1 MPKSTLNYLGLVA
14 AITACT
20 AAGCVQTPT
29 TVRGQNPAAP
39 AAQAAPMLEG
49 PIIGTAPG
57 YGERPLLK
65 HSQRDFKMLS
75 SVHNPAYA
83 DGNGFYDSTDIPQQR
98 VYEVGGD
105 GQGQGCPA
113 CNGGLDCPDGGCPH
127 CGCGCD
133 HGCPDHYHTYSYK
146 WPKNLVYP
154 QPVLPAGMVQYPYY
168 TLKGPSD
175 FFMK

>member
-1 MPKSTLNYLGLVA
+1 MTKSTLNCLGLVA
-14 AITACT
+14 ALTAC
-20 AAGCVQTPT
+20 AAVGCVQTPMA
-29 TVRGQNPAAP
+29 VRGQNPPGPAAP
-39 AAQAAPMLEG
+39 ALEG

-57 YGERPLLK
+57 YGERPLHK
-65 HSQRDFKMLS
+65 RSHRDFKLFAGY
-75 SVHNPAYA
+75 HNPAYA
-83 DGNGFYDSTDIPQQR
+83 DGNGFYDATDLHNRQR
-98 VYEVGGD
+98 VYEVGGE
-105 GQGQGCPA
+105 GHGCPA

-133 HGCPDHYHTYSYK
+133 HGCPDHYYTYHHK
-146 WPKNLVYP
+146 RPKNLVYP